1 MDEDDERKEN
11 FLHQLN
17 AVVTKMSFCPNK
29 PVKKDLYKVG
39 LVPSS

>member
-17 AVVTKMSFCPNK
+17 TVVTKMSFCPNK

-39 LVPSS
+39 